1 MRPVTKLKPG
11 DFVLL
16 LDKTM
21 HKIQA
26 TYKPYQSA
34 KDPLSANIDNYC
46 SYCEKP
52 IKDEASAI
60 EHIQAR
66 SLPQYAHLEFAWL
79 NFLLA
84 CSRCNGA
91 DNKGNKD
98 VVLSNI
104 HLPHLN
110 NTMLSVEYGQGGF
123 VQVHSNL
130 VVGSLEYQ
138 KAKALIDLVGLDK
151 CPGKFG
157 DNRWQRRFEVWE
169 LATKYEEKYAQQETT
184 IEIIIDLALPRGF
197 FSVWFTVFENYPEV
211 RKALIQNFAGTT
223 AACFDPQNN
232 YNPIPRNSIN
242 I

>member
-1 MRPVTKLKPG
+1 MRPVSKLKPG
-11 DFVLL
+11 DSVTL
-16 LDKTM
+16 LDGTT
-21 HKIQA
+21 HEVQT
-26 TYKPYQSA
+26 TYKPYQNA
-34 KDPLSANIDNYC
+34 KDPLAANIANYC

-52 IKDEASAI
+52 ITDEASAI
-60 EHIQAR
+60 EHVQAK
-66 SLPQYAHLEFAWL
+66 SLTKYVHLEFAWS

-91 DNKGNKD
+91 DNKWNKD
-98 VVLSNI
+98 VVFGNI

-110 NTMLSVEYGQGGF
+110 NTMLSIEYGQGGF

-130 VVGSLEYQ
+130 IVGSPEYQ

-157 DNRWQRRFEVWE
+157 DNRWQRRFEVWK
-169 LATKYEEKYAQQETT
+169 LATKYEQKYTQEETT

-197 FSVWFTVFENYPEV
+197 FSVWFTVFKNHPEI
-211 RKALIQNFAGTT
+211 RAALIRNFAGTT
-223 AACFDPQNN
+223 VQCFDPQNN
-232 YNPIPRNSIN
+232 YNPIPRNLSN